1 MQRSRGQENSVRP
14 GPTLPK
20 EKVMDFLDWNDT
32 LKIAFLIMISGL
44 MIATTTFVI
53 FVCWLG
59 AKRQAKKSSDE
70 LIQEAAKQMMDEED
84 AAKTKT
90 K

>member
-1 MQRSRGQENSVRP
+1 
-14 GPTLPK
+14 
-20 EKVMDFLDWNDT
+20 MDFLDWNDT